1 MSLKFISSPAV
12 VAGAGAAMLVG
23 LPFLETTLATTSLAV
38 LKGANATSFLVNA
51 ISVSVPGR
59 IDEAQD
65 QAMRQGAVNPSKPS
79 GEAATDETPLVG
91 TLYSAARTRSIVS
104 PSGWA
109 FAIWVRYKLPLKAG
123 FVCCTCVT
131 FLLFAALY

>member
-1 MSLKFISSPAV
+1 VSSPSV

-23 LPFLETTLATTSLAV
+23 LPFLDTALATTASLSV
-38 LKGANATSFLVNA
+38 LRGANATSFLVNV

-65 QAMRQGAVNPSKPS
+65 QAMRQGNLNPSKPP
-79 GEAATDETPLVG
+79 GEAVTDETPLVG
-91 TLYSAARTRSIVS
+91 TLYSAARTRSIVN

-109 FAIWVRYKLPLKAG
+109 FSIWVREG
-123 FVCCTCVT
+123 GIEEFCICCTRVL
-131 FLLFAALY
+131 FLPFGLLIAT